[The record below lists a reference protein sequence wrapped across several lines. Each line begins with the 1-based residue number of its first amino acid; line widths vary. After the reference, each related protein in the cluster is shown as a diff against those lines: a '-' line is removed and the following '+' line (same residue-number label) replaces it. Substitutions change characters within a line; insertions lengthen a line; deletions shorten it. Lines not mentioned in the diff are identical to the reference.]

1 MIKLTTPAPAANTHT
16 LPREDN
22 HSDREK
28 IIAWRSEQMST
39 GSLQAFH
46 AAELFLQQQAS
57 PSQALNLAHRNLSS
71 LPDITLSSQVAT
83 VDFSGNPQLT
93 HLPSGLFEK
102 MQAGTLFCDRSLA
115 GELRRVL
122 ASHPQK
128 ASFRVVISDE
138 KNSADPISSLA
149 ASRPK
154 RTITPPKRYQQEV
167 EQPAAKK
174 PKASP
179 PPERQLRSNSDPLNV
194 AKAYQNSLDRHWSE
208 GRFAPKASIVNL
220 LKAHAAEV
228 RDHTLTGLSIR
239 IATVLDKLPKE
250 DFAALT
256 RENIHSHFVAAQLY
270 FSQKSCCEGLDI
282 ASRNKTLN
290 SFVTDIGLFLEDE
303 HPDSDFDQHDTRLM
317 VDDERLEQA
326 ISDLDMKRHTR

>member
-1 MIKLTTPAPAANTHT
+1 MIKLTTPAPVSSTHT
-16 LPREDN
+16 PPKEDN

-46 AAELFLQQQAS
+46 AAELFLQQQTS
-57 PSQALNLAHRNLSS
+57 PSPTLNLAHRNLSS

-93 HLPSGLFEK
+93 HLPAGLFEQ
-102 MQAGTLFCDRSLA
+102 MQAGTLFCDRPLA
-115 GELRRVL
+115 GELGRIL

-128 ASFRVVISDE
+128 ASFRVVLSDE
-138 KNSADPISSLA
+138 KTTAEPTSSLA

-154 RTITPPKRYQQEV
+154 RTITPPKRYQQEI
-167 EQPAAKK
+167 EQPSAKK

-179 PPERQLRSNSDPLNV
+179 PPERLLRSNSDPLNV
-194 AKAYQNSLDRHWSE
+194 AKAYQNSLDRSWSE
-208 GRFAPKASIVNL
+208 GKFAPKASIVNL

-228 RDHTLTGLSIR
+228 RDNTLAGLSIR

-250 DFAALT
+250 DFATLT
-256 RENIHSHFVAAQLY
+256 RENIHSHFVAAQLH

-326 ISDLDMKRHTR
+326 IRDLDMKRKPQ